1 MKQLTASA
9 LLILAACTT
18 AQDGNEAVPVHGQ
31 GACRS
36 EQLNQF
42 VGQKADAALGARILE
57 VSGARVLRW
66 VAPGMAVTMDFRQDR
81 LTVTYDAAYVI
92 TQASCG

>member
-1 MKQLTASA
+1 MSHLTAAA
-9 LLILAACTT
+9 LFILAACTT
-18 AQDGNEAVPVHGQ
+18 ARGSEEVVAVHGE

-42 VGQKADAALGARILE
+42 VGQKADAALGARMLE

>member
-1 MKQLTASA
+1 MKQLTATA
-9 LLILAACTT
+9 LFTLAACTT
-18 AQDGNEAVPVHGQ
+18 AQGGEGPATANGQ

-36 EQLNQF
+36 EQINQF
-42 VGQKADAALGARILE
+42 VGQKADAALGAKMLE

-66 VAPGMAVTMDFRQDR
+66 VAPGMAVTMDFREDR

>member
-1 MKQLTASA
+1 MKHLTAAA
-9 LLILAACTT
+9 LFTLAACTT
-18 AQDGNEAVPVHGQ
+18 AQGGDEGVPVKGE

-42 VGQKADAALGARILE
+42 VGQKADAALGARMLE

-66 VAPGMAVTMDFRQDR
+66 VAPGMAVTMDFREDR
-81 LTVTYDAAYVI
+81 LTVSYDAGYVI

>member
-1 MKQLTASA
+1 MKHLTAAA
-9 LLILAACTT
+9 LLTLAACTT
-18 AQDGNEAVPVHGQ
+18 AQGGNEGVPVQGG

-42 VGQKADAALGARILE
+42 VGQKASAELGARMLE

-66 VAPGMAVTMDFRQDR
+66 VAPGMAVTMDFREDR
-81 LTVTYDAAYVI
+81 LTVTYDARYVI